1 MMYIL
6 ILTQAIES
14 SHLISSH
21 PLCLYYCAFFQYML
35 HFSISW
41 LISFPHYLFHF
52 SRYICFL
59 GVKTT
64 ANHLP
69 YHFVMIY
76 ILPAIF
82 TAAVASSGIEFGYLD
97 TSSAIC
103 SISSKEY
110 KDVYFFYIPILVFS
124 LVGLIAGKKINKY
137 LFSYISLIF
146 TVFQS
151 SNNRFLFKFLKLL
164 FEIKIKLYVL
174 IIS

>member
-6 ILTQAIES
+6 ILTLAVES
-14 SHLISSH
+14 SHLISSLLIPFVFITALSLNVCFIF
-21 PLCLYYCAFFQYML
+21 PLVDSSHFLIIYFIFPLVDSLSILFFRFIY
-35 HFSISW
+35 
-41 LISFPHYLFHF
+41 
-52 SRYICFL
+52 FL

-103 SISSKEY
+103 SISSKDY

-124 LVGLIAGKKINKY
+124 LVGLIAGKIK
-137 LFSYISLIF
+137 L
-146 TVFQS
+146 T
-151 SNNRFLFKFLKLL
+151 LFKILKIYLPI
-164 FEIKIKLYVL
+164 FR
-174 IIS
+174 